1 MKTFFRKIIISIL
14 ELEASLILKKYHP
27 MIIAVTGSVGKTSTK
42 DAIYTVMSATS
53 LHVRKSEKS
62 FNSEIG
68 VPLTIIGCKNAWNNP
83 ILWLKNIFFGLE
95 VIMFKTEY
103 PNCLILEVGA
113 DHPGDIKRITK
124 WMKPDIA
131 VMTKISDIPVHVEF
145 FHSPEEVFKEKS
157 YLAKAL
163 KKDGTLIFSND
174 DEKLKALS
182 KEINKKTLTF
192 GLDNSST
199 VSLSNDNILYEEKDD
214 IRVPVG
220 MSFKLNYDGNSLPI
234 NIKGVLGLT
243 QIYPLLISATV
254 GIANKVI
261 LTDIVNALDKHIAP
275 RGRMNLLEGIKDSI
289 IIDDTYN
296 SSPDA
301 LKEALNTLKRVEC
314 AGKKIAVLGDMM
326 ELGKFSVE
334 EHKKAGIMAREIV
347 STLITVGQRA
357 KSMGANNLSFDS
369 NSSAIEY
376 LRGIVSKGDIVLIKG
391 SQSMRMEKIVKELLR
406 EPYRAGELLVRQD
419 NEWLAKK

>member
-1 MKTFFRKIIISIL
+1 
-14 ELEASLILKKYHP
+14 
-27 MIIAVTGSVGKTSTK
+27 
-42 DAIYTVMSATS
+42 
-53 LHVRKSEKS
+53 
-62 FNSEIG
+62 
-68 VPLTIIGCKNAWNNP
+68 
-83 ILWLKNIFFGLE
+83 
-95 VIMFKTEY
+95 
-103 PNCLILEVGA
+103 
-113 DHPGDIKRITK
+113 
-124 WMKPDIA
+124 
-131 VMTKISDIPVHVEF
+131 
-145 FHSPEEVFKEKS
+145 
-157 YLAKAL
+157 
-163 KKDGTLIFSND
+163 LIFSND